1 MALIKLNQKFINL
14 ERKSQLTDSNSKFYL
29 ETSLNS
35 LDRTETES
43 VKNEIIRFN
52 SAIVITGTDLNALK
66 EDQNTYYVIPYTT
79 ILFIKDSKQFW
90 THGQL
95 YEGTDENS
103 EYGIDSNKNQIL
115 QISGSNYILSMDAQN
130 KFYIT
135 KETPA
140 SISIAKDGSE
150 TTSYSIDGVSDATK
164 TYYDGKTHS
173 CVVTSIPPN
182 KFKVTVNPGTHT
194 VKITDVS
201 VGKTSSTN
209 TKTSISHDNIGKDLT
224 SSTTLNFTIPSTH
237 AAFVGGASKTS
248 NISSGTVSSG
258 NPDEQYVT
266 VTYLLDGVAKT
277 ANQTITNN
285 ATSINVAQVYK
296 YYYATNPSTTF
307 TTSSSEPS
315 TGTADGRTYLY
326 ATFSAGTTPVFCWP
340 ADKSQNVYALTTGGD
355 LAGAT
360 NNEITM
366 FKFGADIT
374 LHNRTYKVYYRQAAI
389 TNAGVYKVTLEK
401 Q

>member
-14 ERKSQLTDSNSKFYL
+14 ESKSQLTDSNSKFYL

-52 SAIVITGTDLNALK
+52 SAIVITGNDLKTLK
-66 EDQNTYYVIPYTT
+66 EDQNTYYVIPYTS

-95 YEGTDENS
+95 YEGTDENA
-103 EYGIDSNKNQIL
+103 EYGIDSTKNQTL
-115 QISGSNYILSMDAQN
+115 VISGSNYILSMDAQN

-140 SISIAKDGSE
+140 SVSIAKDGSDS
-150 TTSYSIDGVSDATK
+150 TSYSIDGVSNATK
-164 TYYDGKTHS
+164 TYYDGKSHS
-173 CVVTSIPPN
+173 CVVTSTPPN

-209 TKTSISHDNIGKDLT
+209 AKTSISHDNIGKELT
-224 SSTTLNFTIPSTH
+224 SSTTLNFTIPSNH
-237 AAFVGGASKTS
+237 AAYVGGASNTS
-248 NISSGTVSSG
+248 NISSGNARSG

-266 VTYLLDGVAKT
+266 VTYLLDGVSKT

-285 ATSINVAQVYK
+285 ATSITISQAYK